1 MILKEIS
8 VYREKFNNHL
18 PKETKIVLHYQ
29 NIEAVE
35 DKDKIIINTG
45 KDSLAFKVFDLDGT
59 PTDPLKMK
67 LTSYEG
73 ETKVVKVNVDKIKFN
88 TDGDLAVNLE
98 FKALNSLGGGAGDPG
113 IYSLH

>member
-8 VYREKFNNHL
+8 VYKEKFNDYL
-18 PKETKIVLHYQ
+18 PKETKIVLHCQ

-35 DKDKIIINTG
+35 NGDKIIINTG
-45 KDSLAFKVFDLDGT
+45 KDSLAFKVFCLDGT
-59 PTDPLKMK
+59 HTDPLKMK

-73 ETKVVKVNVDKIKFN
+73 ETKVIKVYLDKIKFN
-88 TDGDLAVNLE
+88 TDGDLAVKLE
-98 FKALNSLGGGAGDPG
+98 LKALNSLGDDIGEPG